1 MKTRIVIALS
11 IAATALLWPIAVQAQ
26 ATAPR
31 PLLKLDVPFA
41 FVAGDMNMPAG
52 QYEVLHIMNPG
63 WILVRN
69 TNGRANAVV
78 HVQVSA
84 TSVGGSSS
92 KLVFSRYGEKYF
104 LSQVWT
110 GEDNEVHDC
119 FKSGAELA
127 LARSSSKLPEVA
139 TVFAKP

>member
-1 MKTRIVIALS
+1 MKTRILIALS
-11 IAATALLWPIAVQAQ
+11 TLATALLWPIVTQAQ

-31 PLLKLDVPFA
+31 PLLKLDVPFD
-41 FVAGDMNMPAG
+41 FVAGEMNMPAG
-52 QYEVLHIMNPG
+52 QYEILHIMNPG
-63 WILVRN
+63 WILIRN

-78 HVQVSA
+78 HVKPSA
-84 TSVGGSSS
+84 TSVGESSN
-92 KLVFSRYGEKYF
+92 KLVFSRYGKKYF

-119 FKSGAELA
+119 FKSGAELT
-127 LARSSSKLPEVA
+127 LARSSSKLPEMA

>member
-63 WILVRN
+63 WILIRN

-84 TSVGGSSS
+84 TSVGGSSN

-119 FKSGAELA
+119 FKSSAELT
-127 LARSSSKLPEVA
+127 LARSSSRLPEVA